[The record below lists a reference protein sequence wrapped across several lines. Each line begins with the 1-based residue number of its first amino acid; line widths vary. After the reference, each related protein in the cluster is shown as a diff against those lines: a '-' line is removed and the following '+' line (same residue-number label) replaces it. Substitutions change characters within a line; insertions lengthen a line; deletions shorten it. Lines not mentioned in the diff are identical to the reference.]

1 MEYPHLYDQPW
12 EVHPDSETPIN
23 DLGGSDENISDKPF

>member
-1 MEYPHLYDQPW
+1 MDEDFPYPHLDDPR
-12 EVHPDSETPIN
+12 IN